1 MPMLKTK
8 VIVIILVVL
17 LILVLALLLAA
28 TYLVKYAIARSGDG
42 GDRNV
47 DNNEQDK
54 ISSEKQDR
62 IDQQKEI
69 LKHETTVF
77 LKANPYKIAHIKSND
92 NLNLEGFYLENYQA
106 DDWVLLIHGYRAK
119 HESMNDFAK
128 LYYDAGYNVLL
139 PELRANGNS
148 EGNYVG
154 MGWLEKEDVKLWID
168 WIIERQPSA
177 RIIVHGVSM
186 GAATTMMLSGDETR
200 ENVKLF
206 IEDCGYTSAWD
217 IFANESKLRFNL
229 PSFPILNLGSGL
241 AKLKAGYSF
250 KEADA
255 LNQVAKST
263 KPMLFIHG
271 MKDDFVPFYML
282 DELYNAKIEGVKDK
296 FVSETAGHAEA
307 IYAET
312 SAYWAKVEEF
322 IQANMPE

>member
-17 LILVLALLLAA
+17 LILILALLLAA

-62 IDQQKEI
+62 IDQQKDI
-69 LKHETTVF
+69 LRQETTAL
-77 LKANPYKIAHIKSND
+77 LKAKPYQNAYIKSND
-92 NLNLEGFYLENYQA
+92 NLNLEGFYVDNLPTDN
-106 DDWVLLIHGYRAK
+106 WVLLIHGYRAK

-177 RIIVHGVSM
+177 KIIVHGVSM

-255 LNQVAKST
+255 LNQVKKST

-282 DELYNAKIEGVKDK
+282 DELYNAKTEGVKDK

-307 IYAET
+307 IYADT
-312 SAYWAKVEEF
+312 STYWAKVEEF

>member
-1 MPMLKTK
+1 MLRKIIMIIIT
-8 VIVIILVVL
+8 IILVL
-17 LILVLALLLAA
+17 TIGLVLAAN
-28 TYLVKYAIARSGDG
+28 YLVDYAIARSGDG

-47 DNNEQDK
+47 ENNEQAE
-54 ISSEKQDR
+54 ISSDNQRR
-62 IDQQKEI
+62 IDQQKEN
-69 LKHETTVF
+69 LKQETQAF
-77 LKANPYKIAHIKSND
+77 LKANPYKTTYIKSND
-92 NLNLEGFYLENYQA
+92 NLNLEGFYLENA
-106 DDWVLLIHGYRAK
+106 PTDNWVLLIHGYRAK

-148 EGNYVG
+148 EGDYVG
-154 MGWLEKEDVKLWID
+154 MGWLEKEDIKLWID

-177 RIIVHGVSM
+177 KIIVHGVSM

-200 ENVKLF
+200 DNVKMF

-255 LNQVAKST
+255 LKQVAKSS

-271 MKDDFVPFYML
+271 MRDDFVPFYML
-282 DELYNAKIEGVKDK
+282 DELYNAKTEGVKDK

-307 IYAET
+307 IYADT

-322 IQANMPE
+322 IQTNMSE

>member
-1 MPMLKTK
+1 MLKTK
-8 VIVIILVVL
+8 VIVIILVVS
-17 LILVLALLLAA
+17 LIIILALVLAA

-47 DNNEQDK
+47 DNDEQNE
-54 ISSEKQDR
+54 ISSDEKHR
-62 IDQQKEI
+62 IDLQKET
-69 LKHETTVF
+69 LKQETTAF
-77 LKANPYKIAHIKSND
+77 FKANPYKITHIKSND
-92 NLNLEGFYLENYQA
+92 NLNLEGFYLDNLPT
-106 DDWVLLIHGYRAK
+106 DNWVLLIHGYRAK
-119 HESMNDFAK
+119 HESMDDFAK
-128 LYYDAGYNVLL
+128 LYHDACYNVLL

-148 EGNYVG
+148 EGDYVG

-177 RIIVHGVSM
+177 KIIVHGVSM

-200 ENVKLF
+200 DNVKIF

-229 PSFPILNLGSGL
+229 PSFPILNLGSVL

-255 LNQVAKST
+255 LKQVKKST

-271 MKDDFVPFYML
+271 IKDDFVPFYML
-282 DELYNAKIEGVKDK
+282 DKLYNAKTKGIKDK

-307 IYAET
+307 IYADT

-322 IQANMPE
+322 IQANISE

>member
-17 LILVLALLLAA
+17 LILILALLLAA

-69 LKHETTVF
+69 LKHETTTF

-92 NLNLEGFYLENYQA
+92 NLNLEGFYLENLPT
-106 DDWVLLIHGYRAK
+106 DNWVLLIHGYRAK
-119 HESMNDFAK
+119 HESMDDFAK

-177 RIIVHGVSM
+177 KIIVHGVSM

-200 ENVKLF
+200 ENVKIF

-255 LNQVAKST
+255 LKQLAIST

-307 IYAET
+307 IYADT
-312 SAYWAKVEEF
+312 STYWAKVEEF